1 MCECGRWTSS
11 IFLTSEVHGRD
22 KTAVYG
28 ENMENLA
35 VRKNITFK
43 TLDELVHPDPG
54 PASVFHGYCNRFD
67 VGIELTPLPSP
78 IGADLFFS
86 DNFAALRS
94 FGPDHVFRH

>member
-35 VRKNITFK
+35 VRKNIPIK
-43 TLDELVHPDPG
+43 TLDELVHPDS
-54 PASVFHGYCNRFD
+54 A
-67 VGIELTPLPSP
+67 ELRLFRT
-78 IGADLFFS
+78 AD
-86 DNFAALRS
+86 FA
-94 FGPDHVFRH
+94 